1 MDKDRKKQLSLA
13 LKYAS
18 KYNGRII
25 YNSTREKAM
34 KKYSLSIEEFNAL
47 RLASIARL
55 DEEVILSRITQIKT
69 GMNSADITVIMGIS
83 VW

>member
-13 LKYAS
+13 LKYVS
-18 KYNGRII
+18 KYNGTIM

-34 KKYSLSIEEFNAL
+34 KKYNLTIEEFSAL

-69 GMNSADITVIMGIS
+69 GMNNSDITVIMEIS

>member
-13 LKYAS
+13 LKYVS
-18 KYNGRII
+18 KYNGTIM

-34 KKYSLSIEEFNAL
+34 KKYNLTIEEFSAL

-69 GMNSADITVIMGIS
+69 GMNNSDITVIMEIS
-83 VW
+83 V